1 MIQKLEQ
8 WFMILVLFYTSGA
21 VWVALS
27 PTDVQTN
34 PTAGNSLL
42 LGLEL
47 VIYGGVMFFT
57 ALNLKRFLETAWHVK
72 AICLLM
78 VYAVAST
85 AWSGV
90 PTFTLRRSL
99 VMTGTTVIGIY
110 FASRFSLRQ
119 QLRLLCWT
127 FFLIAVASILM
138 VLMPP
143 HLGIESTGSHLGS
156 WRGAYIQKN
165 YLGRYMTLGCLCFY
179 FLEGEKPYIRWG
191 GLGLCGS
198 LVVLSQSKSAWAFL
212 LILMCA
218 IPFFWF
224 LRLSLNRLIPTL
236 LALGTLI
243 SAVLYVVL
251 ININALLGL
260 LGRDLTFSGRTT
272 LWAMLW
278 QKFLQHKWLGYGFGG
293 FWPVEYISIWTQTVS
308 WFPLHAHS
316 GYFDLL
322 LALGF
327 VGMAIFVYL
336 FIRTIWHSVAYL
348 RHGNTRESL
357 WPLTLLGFV
366 FLYNLSE
373 VTLLHE
379 SSLFWIV
386 LTAVA
391 SVVAMASAENK
402 RTAPAI
408 ARQEAFERSWRRASY
423 PQPGVAAGL
432 SARKAY

>member
-1 MIQKLEQ
+1 
-8 WFMILVLFYTSGA
+8 
-21 VWVALS
+21 
-27 PTDVQTN
+27 
-34 PTAGNSLL
+34 
-42 LGLEL
+42 
-47 VIYGGVMFFT
+47 
-57 ALNLKRFLETAWHVK
+57 
-72 AICLLM
+72 
-78 VYAVAST
+78 
-85 AWSGV
+85 
-90 PTFTLRRSL
+90 
-99 VMTGTTVIGIY
+99 
-110 FASRFSLRQ
+110 
-119 QLRLLCWT
+119 LCWT
-127 FFLIAVASILM
+127 FFLIAIASILM
-138 VLMPP
+138 VIMPP
-143 HLGIESTGSHLGS
+143 HLGIESSGSHLGS

-179 FLEGEKPYIRWG
+179 FLEGETPLIRWG
-191 GLGLCGS
+191 GFGLCGL

-212 LILMCA
+212 LILLCL
-218 IPFFWF
+218 IPLFWF
-224 LRLSLNRLIPTL
+224 LRLSLSRLVPTFVG
-236 LALGTLI
+236 LGMLVTAI
-243 SAVLYVVL
+243 LYVIL

-336 FIRTIWHSVAYL
+336 FIRTIWQSVAYL

-391 SVVAMASAENK
+391 CVVAMARQQQQQPA
-402 RTAPAI
+402 TA
-408 ARQEAFERSWRRASY
+408 ARPLTNGLRWNASASY
-423 PQPGVAAGL
+423 PQPGVVTGL